1 MNPHTFLLPAQPQ
14 THCAAELLTVKS
26 KGYFTTDYKDLKP
39 EQMSG
44 CLTAKYS
51 PLAQPPVLP
60 SIFLIWQDRRLQP
73 HLIPFLCVSFLQ
85 GRHTSPLPSL
95 HGSPAACQNFQG
107 KYSEDENSS
116 AAKHQFRVRQCVSK
130 MRENNPLTSLRPQCL
145 LGVQLST
152 SGTAC
157 VCGHQGHVFKD
168 RHSNGTQKICRQGCK
183 GGNCAYETCS
193 CKHPPG
199 NCVLTSIQL
208 HLQFPGFPFRTTS
221 LCPGMPAWRV
231 SFLHLKP
238 WPKAPR
244 CCLAQV

>member
-1 MNPHTFLLPAQPQ
+1 
-14 THCAAELLTVKS
+14 
-26 KGYFTTDYKDLKP
+26 
-39 EQMSG
+39 
-44 CLTAKYS
+44 
-51 PLAQPPVLP
+51 
-60 SIFLIWQDRRLQP
+60 
-73 HLIPFLCVSFLQ
+73 
-85 GRHTSPLPSL
+85 
-95 HGSPAACQNFQG
+95 
-107 KYSEDENSS
+107 
-116 AAKHQFRVRQCVSK
+116 

-244 CCLAQV
+244 CCLAQVWAADFKAALISNLQLVYSTNSQPTGISPGFIVSFCLCGTSVNLFFDSSYGFKAAHVWARGG